1 MFKKIIEKLQYGS
14 CKVKVDDEPDTN
26 KKAGKNNSKGVEK

>member
-14 CKVKVDDEPDTN
+14 CKVKVDDNKDTVKEST
-26 KKAGKNNSKGVEK
+26 KKKLEDVEK